1 MRIERGK
8 DERGKRRLKQRRQK
22 VEEGRGGKWTKRTKL
37 TGRTW
42 DSEASKIENRERR
55 SISL

>member
-42 DSEASKIENRERR
+42 DSEASKIENRER
-55 SISL
+55 